1 MNADQLAQALGAVR
15 SGRQWKCRCVAHE
28 DSSPSMIIFDGHTD
42 VQVRCMAGC
51 DPEDII
57 DVLRSRGLWTCE
69 SLSGPARA
77 EKSVSRETLSNQ
89 REHKMRMLAR
99 CIFDDAMALEGT
111 AAARYFEGRDL
122 WSVAREIEDIRF
134 HPRCPCGSEGA
145 EQAAVIVAM
154 RSVHSHAV
162 TAIQRIYLDRAGRKI
177 GKGMMLGTCSGAAMK
192 LQQLD
197 HHHTLH
203 IGEGLETM
211 LACIAMDRSPCWALG
226 STSLIQT
233 FPVIGGVDQLVIWAD
248 HDPLKKIGGQMV
260 RAGHKA
266 AGICSE
272 RWLGA
277 GKLVLVKT
285 PSTEGWDE
293 ADVWSARCGRI

>member
-1 MNADQLAQALGAVR
+1 
-15 SGRQWKCRCVAHE
+15 
-28 DSSPSMIIFDGHTD
+28 
-42 VQVRCMAGC
+42 MAGC
-51 DPEDII
+51 EPQDII
-57 DVLRSRGLWTCE
+57 AVLRSRGLWTSASANE
-69 SLSGPARA
+69 RERA
-77 EKSVSRETLSNQ
+77 PKTVSRETLTDQ
-89 REHKMRMLAR
+89 REHRMRLLAR
-99 CIFDDAMALEGT
+99 MIFDDAIAPKGT
-111 AAARYFEGRDL
+111 AAERYFESRDL

-134 HPRCPCGSEGA
+134 HARCPCGSDGA

-154 RSVHSHAV
+154 RSIHSHAV
-162 TAIQRIYLDRAGRKI
+162 TAIQRIFLDRHGHKL

-192 LQQLD
+192 LQPLD
-197 HHHTLH
+197 HRRVLH

-233 FPVIGGVDQLVIWAD
+233 FPIIGGVDHLVIWAD
-248 HDPLKKIGGQMV
+248 HDPLKKIGGQLV

-266 AGICSE
+266 AGVCRE

-277 GKLVLVKT
+277 DKQVLVKT